1 MNEFCSAGGGRE
13 ISTQKGKRM
22 MAIEQ
27 ARWQKH
33 RAACERWKKAN
44 YAYYIAQKRECAH
57 RPAYLAHRREKYA
70 ARQLQLRSDAQD
82 FSGDTNKSL
91 NDIETCDERTD
102 RPPDSGRGAAA
113 GA

>member
-1 MNEFCSAGGGRE
+1 MIAAGGGRE
-13 ISTQKGKRM
+13 ISTQRGKRM
-22 MAIEQ
+22 STIEQ
-27 ARWQKH
+27 ARWAKH
-33 RAACERWKKAN
+33 RAACERWKKAH

-91 NDIETCDERTD
+91 NDIETCDERSN
-102 RPPDSGRGAAA
+102 RPPDSGTGTA
-113 GA
+113 

>member
-1 MNEFCSAGGGRE
+1 MSFCSAGKGRE
-13 ISTQKGKRM
+13 ISTQRGKRM

-44 YAYYIAQKRECAH
+44 YEYYLAQKRECAH
-57 RPAYLAHRREKYA
+57 RPEYLAHRREMYA
-70 ARQLQLRSDAQD
+70 LRQLRLRSDAQD
-82 FSGDTNKSL
+82 FSGEINKSL
-91 NDIETCDERTD
+91 NDIETCDEGSN

-113 GA
+113 CA

>member
-1 MNEFCSAGGGRE
+1 MSFCSAGEGRE
-13 ISTQKGKRM
+13 ISTPKGKRM

-27 ARWQKH
+27 AKWQKH

-44 YAYYIAQKRECAH
+44 YEYYLAQKRECAH
-57 RPAYLAHRREKYA
+57 RPAYLAHRREMYA
-70 ARQLQLRSDAQD
+70 LRQLRLRSDAQD
-82 FSGDTNKSL
+82 YSGEINKSL
-91 NDIETCDERTD
+91 NDIETCDEGSN

>member
-1 MNEFCSAGGGRE
+1 MSFARQVAVEKFLR
-13 ISTQKGKRM
+13 KRVKQM

-27 ARWQKH
+27 AKWQKH
-33 RAACERWKKAN
+33 RAACERWKRQH
-44 YAYYIAQKRECAH
+44 YEYYLAQKRECAH

-91 NDIETCDERTD
+91 NDIETCDERSN
-102 RPPDSGRGAAA
+102 RPIDTGRCAAA